1 MMFFAQLIYI
11 LSLSLIMQQTLE
23 GNISQLFSFCSW
35 NKIYI
40 YWIII
45 LCYMMQTFLTFLINW
60 NWNYRKK
67 DSQLQTLGEDT
78 SLFRFRKRMIPTQ
91 IKFWDFPSNSV
102 KTGNIKNKVFL
113 ETVFNALYFLRTNAT
128 IFLLQRNEQ
137 LIFVHQSST
146 RILIRCLCWANAE
159 RRRARCFTIKENC
172 ITTTGKFTRKEV
184 QNTKELRLLQ

>member
-1 MMFFAQLIYI
+1 
-11 LSLSLIMQQTLE
+11 
-23 GNISQLFSFCSW
+23 
-35 NKIYI
+35 
-40 YWIII
+40 
-45 LCYMMQTFLTFLINW
+45 MQTFLTFLINW

-128 IFLLQRNEQ
+128 IFLFQRNEQ

>member
-1 MMFFAQLIYI
+1 MNETIMSFLDSYDPDAEKVELGDD
-11 LSLSLIMQQTLE
+11 LGSLVWVHLTL
-23 GNISQLFSFCSW
+23 
-35 NKIYI
+35 Y
-40 YWIII
+40 
-45 LCYMMQTFLTFLINW
+45 TV
-60 NWNYRKK
+60 
-67 DSQLQTLGEDT
+67 
-78 SLFRFRKRMIPTQ
+78 
-91 IKFWDFPSNSV
+91 DFPSNSV

-128 IFLLQRNEQ
+128 IFLFQWNEQ

-184 QNTKELRLLQ
+184 QNTKELRLLK